1 MCECVCTHVCMG
13 DYDYAGKCMC
23 ACAHMCGFHPLY
35 LFSDLSTE
43 TILKKTF
50 LPQLSSCWI
59 TGVTT
64 AALCFNTALQLNS
77 SQCSLGV
84 RLIDCDFIRIVTEL
98 FCVFLNPAYEV
109 QQDPFSLRYQL
120 LVSSCPPRLT
130 AVTVLEITEHI
141 ERSNSDAV

>member
-1 MCECVCTHVCMG
+1 MQVSVCVRVH
-13 DYDYAGKCMC
+13 
-23 ACAHMCGFHPLY
+23 ACVGFIHYTCSLIC
-35 LFSDLSTE
+35 LLE

-84 RLIDCDFIRIVTEL
+84 RFIDCDFIRIVTEL
-98 FCVFLNPAYEV
+98 VCVFLNPAYEV